1 MGHAS
6 IKTTRTPSIQD
17 THSMTI
23 ACAQTKSMSEDSSL
37 TEGPLHPLPS
47 SDVFE
52 AGIPHPS
59 SEFVL
64 EFAGSLSSHPVP
76 VVFLVGGV
84 GSSHPFPVLAGAA
97 SLPVSVPELLLL
109 PCAGCGVGDLLANIE
124 ASGVFPPSL
133 SVTFAAAAA
142 ALAGLLVVR
151 PFSGDKRKAGSL
163 LVLCGRWTIFGST
176 CVVSR
181 RNLSAKTPLRREGCV
196 SQLCIPFILVC
207 NTTVHAYFV
216 C

>member
-1 MGHAS
+1 MRHVS
-6 IKTTRTPSIQD
+6 IKTTRTSIIQD

-23 ACAQTKSMSEDSSL
+23 VCAQTKSMSEDCSL
-37 TEGPLHPLPS
+37 TEGTLHPLPS
-47 SDVFE
+47 SAVFE

-59 SEFVL
+59 CEFVL
-64 EFAGSLSSHPVP
+64 EFAGSLPSHPVP
-76 VVFLVGGV
+76 AVFLAGGA
-84 GSSHPFPVLAGAA
+84 GSSHPFPVAGTS
-97 SLPVSVPELLLL
+97 SLPVPVPELLLL
-109 PCAGCGVGDLLANIE
+109 PCAGCGVGDLLANID

-133 SVTFAAAAA
+133 SATFAAAA

-181 RNLSAKTPLRREGCV
+181 RNLSANTPLRKEGCA
-196 SQLCIPFILVC
+196 SQLCIPF
-207 NTTVHAYFV
+207 
-216 C
+216 